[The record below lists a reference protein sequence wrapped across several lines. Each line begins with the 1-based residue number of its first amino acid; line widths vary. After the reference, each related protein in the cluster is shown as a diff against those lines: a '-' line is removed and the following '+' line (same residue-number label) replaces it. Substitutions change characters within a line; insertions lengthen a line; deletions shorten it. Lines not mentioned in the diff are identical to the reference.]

1 MKVLDLFSGIGGF
14 ALGFHMADPKF
25 QTVGFV
31 EQDEYC
37 QKILALRFP
46 EVFIYNDIKTFDP
59 AQFIGTDIICGGFPC
74 QPWSQAGRQQGVND
88 DRDLWHEMLRVIKV
102 VKPRFVV
109 GENVRGFIN
118 EPLGLQ
124 RSISDLENIG
134 YENQAF
140 IIPALAVDA
149 KHRRDRC
156 WIISVANTKSER
168 HRRGNSQKCGVSER
182 IIQPKKQTGGA
193 LGGEAEG
200 CSQPRRKVVAN
211 TNGTRSKAGLSR
223 QNERQKGNSREFD
236 NGSNQQSRWSES
248 YRWPDEPNIPRISH
262 GVPNRVDRLKCIGNS
277 IIPAIAMH
285 IGRAIIE
292 ASR

>member
-46 EVFIYNDIKTFDP
+46 EVPIYNDIKTFDP
-59 AQFIGTDIICGGFPC
+59 TEFIGTDIVCGGFPC
-74 QPWSQAGRQQGVND
+74 QPWSVANTERRGAKD
-88 DRDLWHEMLRVIKV
+88 DRDLWPEMLRVIDAV
-102 VKPRFVV
+102 RPRFVV

-118 EPLGLQ
+118 EPMGLQ
-124 RSISDLENIG
+124 RSTSDLENIG
-134 YENQAF
+134 YENQNF

-156 WIISVANTKSER
+156 WIISVANADRSRQPTSQ
-168 HRRGNSQKCGVSER
+168 RGRQNGGNQKRDNAWG
-182 IIQPKKQTGGA
+182 
-193 LGGEAEG
+193 GGEA
-200 CSQPRRKVVAN
+200 VAN
-211 TNGTRSKAGLSR
+211 TNGTRSTAGLSR
-223 QNERQKGNSREFD
+223 QNERQKGNSRELD
-236 NGSNQQSRWSES
+236 NCSDQRSRWSGS

-262 GVPNRVDRLKCIGNS
+262 GVPNRVDRLRCIGNS

>member
-46 EVFIYNDIKTFDP
+46 EVPIYNDIKTFDP
-59 AQFIGTDIICGGFPC
+59 TEFIGTDIVCGAKPVDNKGSMMTAISGTKC
-74 QPWSQAGRQQGVND
+74 SELLKLLNHGLLLEKMCEALLMSPWGS
-88 DRDLWHEMLRVIKV
+88 
-102 VKPRFVV
+102 
-109 GENVRGFIN
+109 
-118 EPLGLQ
+118 
-124 RSISDLENIG
+124 
-134 YENQAF
+134 
-140 IIPALAVDA
+140 
-149 KHRRDRC
+149 
-156 WIISVANTKSER
+156 SVASLTWKILATKTKLSLFQLSPSMPNTGETDASLLVWPTPTSSEKR
-168 HRRGNSQKCGVSER
+168 DNAWG
-182 IIQPKKQTGGA
+182 
-193 LGGEAEG
+193 GGEA
-200 CSQPRRKVVAN
+200 VAD
-211 TNGTRSKAGLSR
+211 TNGTRSTAGLSR